1 MIWKTI
7 TTIAFSSCL
16 GLAVSAGAPRPRDE
30 VYSCGGETTRGEVD
44 QYFARL
50 KAAIEAKSPKSRF
63 NQFVGPQFSI
73 TDERGR
79 NLTFNL
85 QDFNAITPGRIR
97 LEDWRE
103 ISARGPEEVEGIGW
117 RGCMMNHG
125 KVWFQS
131 NEKHGLE
138 LIGFNRSMAW
148 EQASR

>member
-1 MIWKTI
+1 MLWKILSVT
-7 TTIAFSSCL
+7 ALVSFL
-16 GLAVSAGAPRPRDE
+16 GLAASAAAPQPRAE
-30 VYSCGGETTRGEVD
+30 VFHCGGETTRGEVD

-50 KAAIEAKSPKSRF
+50 KAALKAKTPKSRF
-63 NQFVGPQFSI
+63 NEFVGPQFSI

-79 NLTFNL
+79 TLSFNL
-85 QDFNAITPGRIR
+85 EDFNSITPGRIR

-117 RGCMMNHG
+117 RGCMMNRG

-148 EQASR
+148 ERASR